1 MGKRLY
7 KFLAIGLVVLMVACD
22 QAPSLDQPNNYEVNF
37 PNQRFSG
44 TIPDGEYTAAYV
56 DSDFGSGMIR
66 TMTVGFSD
74 GDLTVNLLI
83 MMDGNRVL
91 PIRTEDDDF
100 GSYITIN
107 TMGEDIEGY
116 HGSIQ
121 GSISIS
127 NIKTTAISGKTGFL
141 TGEFSFS
148 GQFVRIM
155 EPDMEP
161 LPVNG
166 KFSVN

>member
-1 MGKRLY
+1 MGKLLY
-7 KFLAIGLVVLMVACD
+7 KFLAIGLVVLMVACS

-37 PNQRFSG
+37 PNQKFSG

-66 TMTVGFSD
+66 TMTIGFSD
-74 GDLTVNLLI
+74 GDLIVNLLV

-91 PIRTEDDDF
+91 PIRSEEEEF
-100 GSYITIN
+100 GSYVTIY
-107 TMGEDIEGY
+107 TMGDAIEGN

-121 GSISIS
+121 GNISVS
-127 NIKTTAISGKTGFL
+127 NIKTTAISANTGFL

-155 EPDMEP
+155 EPAMEP
-161 LPVNG
+161 IPVNG